1 MDWKW
6 RMGYIDW
13 RWTLWKVKIEDGKG
27 GNKWNGSFFF
37 PNFLTERKCSMEDS
51 AK

>member
-1 MDWKW
+1 ME
-6 RMGYIDW
+6 
-13 RWTLWKVKIEDGKG
+13 KVEI
-27 GNKWNGSFFF
+27 NGMVPFFF